1 MSGCANQ
8 NADARRFMVR
18 KGTSKP
24 RKKVLIVDGYN
35 VLRSGSRY
43 RAIRADDEAYKHD
56 PDYAHTRFNNV
67 RESLISDVAAF
78 AGALY
83 QATIV
88 FDAGDN
94 AESAGKT
101 ERIAG
106 VRVMFSPFG
115 SSADKVIEKLA
126 HDARERGCEV
136 LVVTSDATIQDT
148 VFGGGVDRM
157 SANGFSL
164 EMDEISEEAEL
175 DRNVATHRKA
185 TIADRVDAD
194 TYAKLIAL
202 RDRKH

>member
-1 MSGCANQ
+1 M
-8 NADARRFMVR
+8 RE
-18 KGTSKP
+18 
-24 RKKVLIVDGYN
+24 
-35 VLRSGSRY
+35 
-43 RAIRADDEAYKHD
+43 DDEAYKHD

-126 HDARERGCEV
+126 YDARERGCEV

-164 EMDEISEEAEL
+164 EMDELTQEAAR
-175 DRNVATHRKA
+175 DRNVTSKRKA
-185 TIADRVDAD
+185 TIDDRVDAV
-194 TYAKLIAL
+194 TRAKLIANKKKK
-202 RDRKH
+202 R